1 MIPVNPET
9 INRIQQSPND
19 FRILERIPY
28 TSDSFTF
35 PCRLHP
41 IQGDEIRV
49 IVLDLETTS
58 LDTSTAKVIEIG
70 MVELLY
76 SPSMGAVTEIVGKY
90 SELECPG
97 EPLSDEV
104 QRATG
109 ITDEMVAGKR
119 IDDAGV
125 AQFIGNDPLVI
136 GHNAVSYDRPIFERR
151 FPSHKGLRW
160 ACSLK
165 DVPWRSLGFESAK
178 LDYLA
183 MRLGGFY
190 DAHRASTD
198 CLALIWVL
206 DNVGIAWRV
215 LMDNGL
221 QSSYIVRAIGAPFE
235 VKDVLKANGYRWDDG
250 ESGRPK
256 HWWKSVAHE
265 HLEQEKVWLFS
276 LAPRARQS
284 ARVDEVTARTR
295 YT

>member
-41 IQGDEIRV
+41 TQGDEIRV

-136 GHNAVSYDRPIFERR
+136 AHNAGYDRSIAERR
-151 FPSHKGLRW
+151 FPSLRGMRW
-160 ACSLK
+160 GCSVK
-165 DVPWRSLGFESAK
+165 DIPWRALGFESAK

-183 MRLGGFY
+183 MKLAGFY

-198 CLALIWVL
+198 CLAVTWVL
-206 DNVGIAWRV
+206 NSVDIAWRV
-215 LMDNGL
+215 LIDSIF
-221 QSSYIVRAIGAPFE
+221 QPSYIVRAIGAPFD

-265 HLEQEKVWLFS
+265 TLEQETAWFFS
-276 LAPRARQS
+276 VAPRARQS
-284 ARVDEVTARTR
+284 ARVEEVTARTR
-295 YT
+295 YL

>member
-70 MVELLY
+70 MVELMY

-136 GHNAVSYDRPIFERR
+136 AHNSGYDRSIFERR
-151 FPSHKGLRW
+151 FPSLRGMRW
-160 ACSLK
+160 GCSVK
-165 DVPWRSLGFESAK
+165 DIPWRALGFESAK

-183 MRLGGFY
+183 MKLAGFY

-198 CLALIWVL
+198 CLAVTWVL
-206 DNVGIAWRV
+206 NSVDIAWRV
-215 LMDNGL
+215 LIDSIF
-221 QSSYIVRAIGAPFE
+221 QPSYIVRAIGAPFD

-265 HLEQEKVWLFS
+265 TLEQETAWLFS
-276 LAPRARQS
+276 VAPRARQS
-284 ARVDEVTARTR
+284 ARVEEVTARTR
-295 YT
+295 YL